1 MTAPP
6 STSRTPR
13 TTRSAASPKLCRSE
27 RKDSRTV
34 TQPRCK
40 NSLKIMLSVS
50 EIYVVCG
57 LVVRK
62 ASEPF
67 LPLFLALLDRL
78 FAALFGASSS
88 SSSNYHPLALIQWH
102 ANQNST
108 ASSSAFILRQRASAC
123 LTPLNALNRNAFFC
137 SSYS

>member
-40 NSLKIMLSVS
+40 NSLKIMLRVS

-62 ASEPF
+62 ASE
-67 LPLFLALLDRL
+67 
-78 FAALFGASSS
+78 ALFCPFFWHCSIDFLRPLQRLILTLLSSFPPLLS
-88 SSSNYHPLALIQWH
+88 SRINPM
-102 ANQNST
+102 
-108 ASSSAFILRQRASAC
+108 AC
-123 LTPLNALNRNAFFC
+123 ESKFHSFFVGIYTQTTSERMPYPTQC
-137 SSYS
+137 P